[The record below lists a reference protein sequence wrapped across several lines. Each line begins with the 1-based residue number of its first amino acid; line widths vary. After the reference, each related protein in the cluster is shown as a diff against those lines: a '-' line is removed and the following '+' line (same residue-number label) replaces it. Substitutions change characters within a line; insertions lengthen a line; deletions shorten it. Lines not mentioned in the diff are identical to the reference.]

1 MFIRSESKKKRE
13 SRVREIMKRL
23 DAHYGD
29 RPMIFLEAKNA
40 WQLLFAT
47 ILSAQC
53 TDARVNMVTEK
64 LFVKY
69 KDLQAFA
76 DCDLKEL
83 EEDIHSTGFYHNKAK
98 NMKACAKALVEEYGG
113 EVPQNIEALTALPGV
128 GRKTGNLILGNI
140 YHIPSIVVDTHVKRI
155 SNRLGLADSPDP
167 TKVEFQLMEHLPEEF
182 WIRWNTHIIAL
193 GRTLCTSQ
201 NPKCGECYLQDLCPS
216 SKKDP
221 ETWRPVGERKAVGN
235 KTIGKK
241 KPAAKKT
248 VEKKKSTEK
257 EASEKKT
264 KATNTK
270 KTATK
275 SSESSKKT
283 VRKKALKQ
291 STEKIKAGRKKST
304 VQNSLEV

>member
-13 SRVREIMKRL
+13 MRVREIMNRL

-29 RPMIFLEAKNA
+29 RPMIFLEAKNV

-201 NPKCGECYLQDLCPS
+201 SPKCGECYLQDLCPS

-221 ETWRPVGERKAVGN
+221 ETWRPAGERKA
-235 KTIGKK
+235 IEKK

-248 VEKKKSTEK
+248 VEKKKSAAENAGLK
-257 EASEKKT
+257 KLEANVAVGSRKTLAKKV
-264 KATNTK
+264 A
-270 KTATK
+270 
-275 SSESSKKT
+275 E
-283 VRKKALKQ
+283 
-291 STEKIKAGRKKST
+291 
-304 VQNSLEV
+304 